1 MSADRDYSMSLDTL
15 RHEAC
20 CAYFASDRVPALRR
34 LEPSAAMGGLWLAIN
49 SEIESELRRVESG
62 ALRLTAPLPRIHRL
76 GWFESL
82 HAIRALQDVRVLA
95 LPDGSTALGLYDEAT
110 RVFDRRKRWLHRLV
124 QLYGGGSVRGVG
136 NIRFHL
142 ELDVFEGLLGRP
154 LRLEDVAIDLG
165 GDAA

>member
-110 RVFDRRKRWLHRLV
+110 RVPFVIARETHHERSVPGWLTVRPNKGRILV
-124 QLYGGGSVRGVG
+124 HQLPVRDQITIDVTEQL
-136 NIRFHL
+136 IV
-142 ELDVFEGLLGRP
+142 ELYSK
-154 LRLEDVAIDLG
+154 
-165 GDAA
+165 